1 MVCTVYYTVVKQY
14 GIEFSGLDL
23 RVHALVIEI
32 ACQLAGNFQKIVW
45 LTEGSAGQV
54 IYNIVFKSAV
64 VIELIIFAVGCL
76 LAAERC
82 SEHLHERSLHLVVS
96 VGGTCR
102 EDKRILVG
110 FVADSV
116 NMKIGNLYIR
126 KVYCHISMKIIMR
139 RYENCLIYLENKGNP
154 SGE

>member
-1 MVCTVYYTVVKQY
+1 MVCTIDHTVFKEHC
-14 GIEFSGLDL
+14 IELSGLDL

-76 LAAERC
+76 LAAER
-82 SEHLHERSLHLVVS
+82 SGEHLHERSLHLVVS
-96 VGGTCR
+96 VSCTGR
-102 EDKRILVG
+102 EDQRVLVG
-110 FVADSV
+110 FVADPV
-116 NMKIGNLYIR
+116 HMKIGNLYIC
-126 KVYCHISMKIIMR
+126 KVYGHIS
-139 RYENCLIYLENKGNP
+139 
-154 SGE
+154 